1 MTARDKLIEKIMSG
15 TQDGNVSFDELKK
28 FLEMK
33 GYSLSRMRRFH
44 HIFTREK
51 SQPFNI
57 QRFENGKAKRAQIR
71 EVRLYFMNE
80 QN

>member
-1 MTARDKLIEKIMSG
+1 
-15 TQDGNVSFDELKK
+15 
-28 FLEMK
+28 MK
-33 GYSLSRMRRFH
+33 GYSLNRIAGSH

-80 QN
+80 

>member
-1 MTARDKLIEKIMSG
+1 MTTRDKLEQKIMSG
-15 TQDGNVSFDELKK
+15 TQDGNVSFDELRK
-28 FLEMK
+28 FLETK
-33 GYSLSRMRRFH
+33 GYKLNRIVGSH

-71 EVRLYFMNE
+71 EIRRFFENE
-80 QN
+80 

>member
-1 MTARDKLIEKIMSG
+1 MEMS
-15 TQDGNVSFDELKK
+15 SFDELRQ

-33 GYSLSRMRRFH
+33 GYKLNCVAGSH

-71 EVRLYFMNE
+71 EIRQFFMNE
-80 QN
+80 QTDSINDDENVQL